1 MSRLNLRRGQIRVPR
16 GMDPDGHIG
25 PQVSSIVPRVLDE
38 CTGVVGEWQ
47 RFPQRSLRFPWFRRQ
62 KKKGR
67 PLTQRRLGGAPP
79 LMHGPRFHGAEESRK
94 FLIERLRLYQE
105 GRVSTI
111 WDIVRNAGPLLE
123 LELVKKSVVEE
134 RIVRAVEDRERG
146 PPCLSNRIC
155 RGQSTICSLPSV

>member
-1 MSRLNLRRGQIRVPR
+1 
-16 GMDPDGHIG
+16 
-25 PQVSSIVPRVLDE
+25 
-38 CTGVVGEWQ
+38 
-47 RFPQRSLRFPWFRRQ
+47 
-62 KKKGR
+62 
-67 PLTQRRLGGAPP
+67 
-79 LMHGPRFHGAEESRK
+79 MHGPRFHGAEESRK

-134 RIVRAVEDRERG
+134 GIVRAVEDRERG